1 MTKTIDIRQNQFKQ
15 FSIEQPIALRD
26 PILILEDAEE
36 IRVLLLQICKTLGI
50 AAEGYANGKQA
61 LDAARKNQYA
71 AFIVDLETPFIKG
84 QDFIREIKN
93 FLEDPIILVQ
103 TGNNQ
108 PNTIIEVM
116 KLGVLD
122 YLIKPVD
129 IRIFGHCM
137 KRIVEYTQK
146 KAVEKALQ
154 EETETRLRA
163 QLDWILYKQSWM
175 SDLEKTVDISKV
187 TLNNIKQTFLSGGGF
202 GAIVS
207 LIEILETSATFDG
220 ETCVLP
226 KDIAD
231 LLFQN
236 NQTVHDTLKCLE
248 KSMDILNRDIANKKN
263 TANISDLFDL
273 IHLTVENA
281 NGKMEDLLTQKSL
294 EISFH
299 KSLQSNT
306 LQIEVDKDSIQL
318 ILEELIVNAV
328 KYSRKNSKILI
339 YDKIQNG
346 MLNLSIKNEF
356 DPKSIPGVP
365 RDKEILVKQPFYRL
379 TGFVY
384 ESLPMETFF
393 SGLGLTIVDYV
404 ARKHS
409 GTFQISNI
417 LDHSVSEFPVETVLA
432 SLSLPLKY

>member
-1 MTKTIDIRQNQFKQ
+1 MINTIDIRQNQIKQ
-15 FSIEQPIALRD
+15 FSPEQPIALRD

-36 IRVLLLQICKTLGI
+36 IRNLLLQVCKILGI
-50 AAEGYANGKQA
+50 AAEGYPNGKQA
-61 LDAARKNQYA
+61 LEAARKNRYA

-84 QDFIREIKN
+84 QDFIREIKS
-93 FLEDPIILVQ
+93 FIEDPIILVQ

-108 PNTIIEVM
+108 PDTIIEVM

-129 IRIFGHCM
+129 IQVFGHCM
-137 KRIVEYTQK
+137 KRIVEYTKK
-146 KAVEKALQ
+146 KAIEKVFQ

-163 QLDWILYKQSWM
+163 QLDWILYKQSWL
-175 SDLEKTVDISKV
+175 SDLDKTVDISKV

-207 LIEILETSATFDG
+207 LIEILETSATFEG
-220 ETCVLP
+220 ENCILP
-226 KDIAD
+226 KEITD

-248 KSMDILNRDIANKKN
+248 KSMSILNRDITNQRE
-263 TANISDLFDL
+263 TISLSDLFDL
-273 IHLTVENA
+273 IRNTIENA
-281 NGKMEDLLTQKSL
+281 NQKMDNFLTEKSL

-299 KSLQSNT
+299 KSLHSNT
-306 LQIEVDKDSIQL
+306 IQIEVDKTSIQL

-328 KYSRKNSKILI
+328 KYSRKDTKILI

-346 MLNLSIKNEF
+346 MLNLFFKNEF
-356 DPKSIPGVP
+356 DLKSIPGVP

-379 TGFVY
+379 TGFIY
-384 ESLPMETFF
+384 ESLPLETFF
-393 SGLGLTIVDYV
+393 SGLGLTIVDFV

-417 LDHSVSEFPVETVLA
+417 LDHSVSEIPVETVLA

>member
-1 MTKTIDIRQNQFKQ
+1 MIKTIDIRQNQFRQ
-15 FSIEQPIALRD
+15 IALEPPIALRD

-36 IRVLLLQICKTLGI
+36 IRALLLQICKTLGI

-61 LDAARKNQYA
+61 LEAAREKEFA
-71 AFIVDLETPFIKG
+71 AFIVDLETPLIKG
-84 QDFIREIKN
+84 QDFIREIKS

-108 PNTIIEVM
+108 PDTIIEVM

-129 IRIFGHCM
+129 IHVFGHCM

-146 KAVEKALQ
+146 KATEKVLQ
-154 EETETRLRA
+154 EETEARLRA

-207 LIEILETSATFDG
+207 LIEILETSAKFEG
-220 ETCVLP
+220 QNCVLP
-226 KDIAD
+226 KEIAD
-231 LLFQN
+231 LLFVN

-248 KSMDILNRDIANKKN
+248 KSMDILNRDIAKEKD
-263 TANISDLFDL
+263 TMTVSDFFDL
-273 IHLTVENA
+273 IERTVDNA
-281 NGKMEDLLTQKSL
+281 NQKMENILNEKSL
-294 EISFH
+294 SLSFH
-299 KSLQSNT
+299 KSLHSNT
-306 LQIEVDKDSIQL
+306 IEIEVDRSSIQL
-318 ILEELIVNAV
+318 ILEELIVNAA

-356 DPKSIPGVP
+356 DSKSIPGVP

-379 TGFVY
+379 TGFIY

-393 SGLGLTIVDYV
+393 SGLGLTIVDFV

-417 LDHSVSEFPVETVLA
+417 LDHSVSEIPVETVLA

>member
-1 MTKTIDIRQNQFKQ
+1 MIKTIDIRQNQFRQ
-15 FSIEQPIALRD
+15 IALEPSIALRD

-36 IRVLLLQICKTLGI
+36 IRALLLQICKTLGI

-61 LDAARKNQYA
+61 LEAAREKEYS
-71 AFIVDLETPFIKG
+71 AFIVDLETPLIKG
-84 QDFIREIKN
+84 QDFIREIKS
-93 FLEDPIILVQ
+93 FLDDPIILVQ

-108 PNTIIEVM
+108 PDTIIEVM

-129 IRIFGHCM
+129 IQVFGHCM

-146 KAVEKALQ
+146 KATEKVLQ
-154 EETETRLRA
+154 EETEARLRA

-207 LIEILETSATFDG
+207 LIEILETSATFEG
-220 ETCVLP
+220 QNCVLP
-226 KDIAD
+226 KEIAD
-231 LLFQN
+231 LLFVN

-248 KSMDILNRDIANKKN
+248 KSMDILNRDIAKEKE
-263 TANISDLFDL
+263 TMTVSDLFDL
-273 IHLTVENA
+273 IEQTVDTA
-281 NGKMEDLLTQKSL
+281 NQKMENILNEKSL
-294 EISFH
+294 SLSFH
-299 KSLQSNT
+299 KSLNSNAVE
-306 LQIEVDKDSIQL
+306 IEVDRSSIQL
-318 ILEELIVNAV
+318 ILEELIVNAA
-328 KYSRKNSKILI
+328 KYSRKDSKILI

-356 DPKSIPGVP
+356 DSKSIPGVP
-365 RDKEILVKQPFYRL
+365 KDKEILVKQPFYRL

-384 ESLPMETFF
+384 ESLPLETFF
-393 SGLGLTIVDYV
+393 SGLGLTIVDFV

-417 LDHSVSEFPVETVLA
+417 LDHSVSEIPVETVLA

>member
-1 MTKTIDIRQNQFKQ
+1 MTKTIDIRQSPFKQ
-15 FSIEQPIALRD
+15 FSVEKSIALRD
-26 PILILEDAEE
+26 PILILEDGEE
-36 IRVLLLQICKTLGI
+36 IRALLIQICKTLGI
-50 AAEGYANGKQA
+50 AVEGYANGKQA
-61 LDAARKNQYA
+61 LEAARKNRYS
-71 AFIVDLETPFIKG
+71 AFIVDLETPFMKG
-84 QDFIREIKN
+84 QDFIREIKS

-108 PNTIIEVM
+108 PSTIIEVM

-122 YLIKPVD
+122 YLIKPID
-129 IRIFGHCM
+129 IQVFGHCM

-146 KAVEKALQ
+146 KAVEKALH

-163 QLDWILYKQSWM
+163 QLDWILYKQSWL

-207 LIEILETSATFDG
+207 LIEILETSAKFEG
-220 ETCVLP
+220 ENCVLP
-226 KDIAD
+226 KEIAH

-236 NQTVHDTLKCLE
+236 NQNVHDTLECLE
-248 KSMDILNRDIANKKN
+248 KSMNILNRDISNQKN
-263 TANISDLFDL
+263 ATNLSDLFDL
-273 IHLTVENA
+273 IQLTIENA
-281 NGKMEDLLTQKSL
+281 NEKMSDLLTEKSL
-294 EISFH
+294 SISFH
-299 KSLQSNT
+299 KSLQSNAV
-306 LQIEVDKDSIQL
+306 QIEVDKDSIQL

-328 KYSRKNSKILI
+328 KYSRKNSKIFI

-346 MLNLSIKNEF
+346 MLNLSVKNEF
-356 DPKSIPGVP
+356 DPNAIPGVP
-365 RDKEILVKQPFYRL
+365 REKEILVKQPFYRL

-409 GTFQISNI
+409 GIFQISNI
-417 LDHSVSEFPVETVLA
+417 LDHSVSEIPVETVLA

>member
-1 MTKTIDIRQNQFKQ
+1 MIKTIDIRQNQFRQ
-15 FSIEQPIALRD
+15 IALEPSIALRD

-36 IRVLLLQICKTLGI
+36 IRALLLQICKTLGI

-61 LDAARKNQYA
+61 LEAAREKEYS
-71 AFIVDLETPFIKG
+71 AFIVDLETPLIKG
-84 QDFIREIKN
+84 QDFIREIKS
-93 FLEDPIILVQ
+93 FLDDPIILVQ

-108 PNTIIEVM
+108 PDTIIEVM

-129 IRIFGHCM
+129 IQVFGHCM

-146 KAVEKALQ
+146 KATEKVLQ
-154 EETETRLRA
+154 EETEARLRA

-207 LIEILETSATFDG
+207 LIEILETSATFEG
-220 ETCVLP
+220 QNCVLP
-226 KDIAD
+226 KEIAD
-231 LLFQN
+231 LLFVN

-248 KSMDILNRDIANKKN
+248 KSMDILNRDIAKEKE
-263 TANISDLFDL
+263 TMTVSDLFDL
-273 IHLTVENA
+273 IEQTVDNA
-281 NGKMEDLLTQKSL
+281 NQKMENILNEKSL
-294 EISFH
+294 SLSFH
-299 KSLQSNT
+299 KSLNSNAVE
-306 LQIEVDKDSIQL
+306 IEVDRSSIQL
-318 ILEELIVNAV
+318 ILEELIVNAA
-328 KYSRKNSKILI
+328 KYSRKDSKILI

-356 DPKSIPGVP
+356 DSKSIPGVP
-365 RDKEILVKQPFYRL
+365 KDKEILVKQPFYRL

-384 ESLPMETFF
+384 ESLPLETFF
-393 SGLGLTIVDYV
+393 SGLGLTIVDFV

-417 LDHSVSEFPVETVLA
+417 LDHSVSEIPVETVLA